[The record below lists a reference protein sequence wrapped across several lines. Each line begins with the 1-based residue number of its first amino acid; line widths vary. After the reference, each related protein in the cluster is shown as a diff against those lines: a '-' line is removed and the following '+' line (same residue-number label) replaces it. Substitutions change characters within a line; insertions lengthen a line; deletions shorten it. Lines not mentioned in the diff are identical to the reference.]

1 MEPAYHHLQLVVLN
15 KYDKSYQHG
24 DVIAFFCDGLSST
37 LVKRVVA
44 VPGDTAQIVDGTL
57 MINGHSSQ
65 IYPETCVIS
74 YSGLL
79 ENPVTLD
86 SEQYLVLGDNLPES
100 KDSRYQEVGIVS
112 EKKIFGKVCS

>member
-1 MEPAYHHLQLVVLN
+1 MEPAYHHLQLVALN
-15 KYDKSYQHG
+15 KCEKNYQHG
-24 DVIAFFCDGLSST
+24 DVIAFYCDGLTST

-57 MINGHSSQ
+57 MINGQTSQ
-65 IYPETCVIS
+65 VYSETGVIS

-86 SEQYLVLGDNLPES
+86 SGQYLVLGDNLPES

-112 EKKIFGKVCS
+112 KEKIWGKVCS